1 MNYRGKI
8 AFHCSITNKY
18 FFVKKYLTA
27 LCGIAMEQLE
37 FIIMSLTSYNNTV
50 VQLIRSV
57 LDLES
62 RNDTDAELISAQS
75 FS

>member
-1 MNYRGKI
+1 
-8 AFHCSITNKY
+8 
-18 FFVKKYLTA
+18 
-27 LCGIAMEQLE
+27 MEQLE

-75 FS
+75 FSWAVTHSPGVWSQGTS